1 MRNHENMQNQHE
13 SSCINFL
20 MAHGSINDFKDIF
33 DALTGMNLY
42 VGRLWPLQLL
52 KKFVFR
58 PSQEEHGSKR
68 VSCDE
73 FQKNVDQ
80 HVKDELGKL
89 QFPG

>member
-1 MRNHENMQNQHE
+1 
-13 SSCINFL
+13 
-20 MAHGSINDFKDIF
+20 MAAS
-33 DALTGMNLY
+33 T
-42 VGRLWPLQLL
+42 PE
-52 KKFVFR
+52 KFVFR